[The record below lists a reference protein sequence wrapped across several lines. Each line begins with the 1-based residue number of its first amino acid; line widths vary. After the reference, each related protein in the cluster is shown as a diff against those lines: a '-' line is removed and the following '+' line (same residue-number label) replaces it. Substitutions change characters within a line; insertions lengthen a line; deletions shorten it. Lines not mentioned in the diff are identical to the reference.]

1 MLIIRRINSNNTT
14 SGICHLHIVT
24 YKIPEVVSII
34 LILLILGPENET
46 ATDTM
51 AYTRCCIDIID
62 SPDDEHG
69 VARNM

>member
-1 MLIIRRINSNNTT
+1 
-14 SGICHLHIVT
+14 VT